1 PEQLYTTS
9 EQYYQSTGY
18 RSEGPY
24 KSPTSNGTD
33 DGWDFD
39 EDDEIP
45 DYPDGPMPI
54 GDGLWVLLVLAAA
67 YGIIRM
73 NKSKIMKKI
82 NLLLLLTALTIN
94 AWAVDENY
102 YSELNG
108 KSGDS
113 LVTAVQNVLR
123 THLQSTPT
131 YTPGIWQAYCE
142 IDVRPDG
149 YIWDIYS
156 ESNQFVP
163 GGPAQGAT
171 IRGVGTSYNR
181 EHSIPKS
188 WFGGGTKTN
197 TPGADLMHIFPVDG
211 YINSTHN
218 NLPYGEVAAQG
229 AKTFSN
235 STCLCGTAEAI
246 TVSGIAGVTDGSVSY
261 GGSSK
266 VFEPTQAYKGDLAR
280 GYFATL
286 LTWAD
291 LDDDNADEW
300 DYQPFTKEYGQ
311 YVFSGNYTAA
321 GLYGFTPYGIALMM
335 QWTRSD
341 AVSAKEINRNNGVER
356 IQGNRNPFID
366 LPELAE
372 YIWGN
377 KAGQEFQVSSTTH
390 TWDPESY
397 TPTDKQQVTV
407 TWMFGG
413 SVWVRQ
419 TVDVGS
425 ALTLPGDV
433 DGHSEQPAACD
444 GRAFKGWTEE
454 EHYFNPTHT
463 PADMFTS
470 AEGKV
475 VTHNVTYYAVFGA
488 N

>member
-1 PEQLYTTS
+1 MKKYLFT
-9 EQYYQSTGY
+9 
-18 RSEGPY
+18 
-24 KSPTSNGTD
+24 
-33 DGWDFD
+33 
-39 EDDEIP
+39 
-45 DYPDGPMPI
+45 
-54 GDGLWVLLVLAAA
+54 LLLAA
-67 YGIIRM
+67 
-73 NKSKIMKKI
+73 I
-82 NLLLLLTALTIN
+82 NIN
-94 AWAVDENY
+94 AFAVDENY

-108 KSGDS
+108 ESGAD
-113 LVTAVQNVLR
+113 LVAAVQKVLR
-123 THLQSTPT
+123 DHLNSTPI
-131 YTPGIWQAYCE
+131 YTPGIWQAYCV

-171 IRGVGTSYNR
+171 IRGIGTSYNR

-218 NLPYGEVAAQG
+218 NLPYGEVASEG
-229 AKTFSN
+229 AKTFAN
-235 STCLCGTAEAI
+235 SECLCGTAEAI
-246 TVSGIAGVTDGSVSY
+246 TVTGGSLLNDITSATY

-266 VFEPTQAYKGDLAR
+266 VFEPTPAYKGDIAR

-291 LDDDNADEW
+291 LDGNLNSENPDKW

-311 YVFSGNYTAA
+311 YVFSGNYTEA

-335 QWTRSD
+335 NWTRGD

-377 KAGQEFQVSSTTH
+377 KAGETFYVTNSDVHRTWESSYITEK
-390 TWDPESY
+390 D
-397 TPTDKQQVTV
+397 QATV
-407 TWMFGG
+407 TWMFGDTEWLR
-413 SVWVRQ
+413 V
-419 TVDVGS
+419 TVEVGS
-425 ALTLPGDV
+425 ALVMPEDV
-433 DGHSEQPAACD
+433 TDQPERPAECN
-444 GRAFKGWTEE
+444 GKAFQGWTELAN
-454 EHYFNPTHT
+454 YFNPSTA
-463 PADMFTS
+463 PSDMFTT

-475 VTHNVTYYAVFGA
+475 VTHSVTYYAVFK
-488 N
+488 